1 MGNPRSHRAVWSCT
15 SVYRSSKFRCIPL
28 TTPTRHA
35 HLSHGFIDLYYLQQN
50 IFQQIRPQTGSTSE
64 SAVAMCHSESMYTAL
79 VATRGPRG
87 TALSLLA
94 RVGQAT
100 NVHLRCKGSNGN
112 QCHPMRTYGN
122 RWGSMSTKRNLWQPT
137 PIYGNLRKPMR
148 IYRTISK
155 HHDVYTRVFLQNSR
169 QSDFT
174 PIPELSWTENST

>member
-1 MGNPRSHRAVWSCT
+1 MLFGLALLSTVVLSLD
-15 SVYRSSKFRCIPL
+15 VFPL

-35 HLSHGFIDLYYLQQN
+35 HVSHGFIDLYYLQQN

-64 SAVAMCHSESMYTAL
+64 SAVAMCHSKSMYTAL

-112 QCHPMRTYGN
+112 QCHSMRTYGN
-122 RWGSMSTKRNLWQPT
+122 RWGSMSTNGNLSELVSTKRNLWQPMQT
-137 PIYGNLRKPMR
+137 YGNLRKPIR
-148 IYRTISK
+148 SYRTISR

-174 PIPELSWTENST
+174 PIPELS